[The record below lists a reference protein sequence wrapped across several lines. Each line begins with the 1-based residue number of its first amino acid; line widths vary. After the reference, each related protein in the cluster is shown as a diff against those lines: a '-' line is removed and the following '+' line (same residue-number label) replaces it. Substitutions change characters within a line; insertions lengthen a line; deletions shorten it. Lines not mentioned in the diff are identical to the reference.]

1 MRLRIFSTTVVLAA
15 FAGCQD
21 DDQRARGRPPARRRA
36 ALSALS
42 MVRERTAAAALVITA
57 GLLSVVTITAC
68 SRSLVVIDP
77 PAPVAA
83 QPRAPLAVASSTP
96 PPLAAFT
103 SSSPSSPPLAAAT
116 EVIDLAVPGH
126 RAAVVSVPL
135 RTTAPRP
142 LLVVAH
148 GAGGRPEPHCAF
160 WRDLLGARGFLLCPR
175 GVLLGAYAA
184 PADQGYFYPD
194 HHALEREVLAAI
206 DALRARFG
214 ARLDDRA
221 PIYVGFSQG
230 ATMGALAFVK
240 RPAAFARLV
249 LIEGGVG
256 ESNEWTID
264 GARAFHEGGA
274 ERILFVCGR
283 PSCSSAARRSLTY
296 LGKAGLEGR
305 VLHAA
310 GAGHTYGG
318 AVAEAV
324 RRALPWVLEG
334 DPRWD
339 GG

>member
-1 MRLRIFSTTVVLAA
+1 MI
-15 FAGCQD
+15 
-21 DDQRARGRPPARRRA
+21 
-36 ALSALS
+36 
-42 MVRERTAAAALVITA
+42 RERTAAAARVMTA
-57 GLLSVVTITAC
+57 GLLFAVTIPAC
-68 SRSLVVIDP
+68 SRPLVVIDRSP
-77 PAPVAA
+77 PVAA
-83 QPRAPLAVASSTP
+83 PLRRPLAVASSTP
-96 PPLAAFT
+96 PPPPTAPGA
-103 SSSPSSPPLAAAT
+103 SSSPPPASALGAEA
-116 EVIDLAVPGH
+116 EVEVEVEVEAELIDLPVPGH
-126 RAAVVSVPL
+126 RAAVVSVPPAAA
-135 RTTAPRP
+135 TTPRP
-142 LLVVAH
+142 LLVIAH

-160 WRDLLGARGFLLCPR
+160 WRELLGARGFLLCPR

-194 HHALEREVLAAI
+194 HHALEREVTAAI
-206 DALRARFG
+206 EALRARFG
-214 ARLDDRA
+214 ERLDDRA

-256 ESNEWTID
+256 ESDEWTID

-274 ERILFVCGR
+274 DRVLFACGR
-283 PSCSSAARRSLTY
+283 PSCFSAARRSLTY

-305 VLHAA
+305 VIHAA

-324 RRALPWVLEG
+324 RGALPWVLEG
-334 DPRWD
+334 DSRWD